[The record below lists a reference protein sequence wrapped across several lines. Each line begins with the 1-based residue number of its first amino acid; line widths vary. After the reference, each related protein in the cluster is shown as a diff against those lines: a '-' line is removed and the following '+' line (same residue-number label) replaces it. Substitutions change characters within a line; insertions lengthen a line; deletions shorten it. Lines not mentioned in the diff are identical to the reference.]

1 MHCGNNAER
10 GTEVNRWKGIVL
22 VWDKLLNAGQR
33 LSPNRLAKV
42 SSWILP
48 LRSDPKNA
56 MAGKSSRAGLTLPGH
71 PGSTRVLPGYYPG
84 LYQEL
89 WFLYC

>member
-10 GTEVNRWKGIVL
+10 GTKANRWKGIVL
-22 VWDKLLNAGQR
+22 VWDKLLKVGQR
-33 LSPNRLAKV
+33 LSPDRLAKV

-56 MAGKSSRAGLTLPGH
+56 LAEKSNKAGLILPG
-71 PGSTRVLPGYYPG
+71 
-84 LYQEL
+84 QAEL
-89 WFLYC
+89 EGIK